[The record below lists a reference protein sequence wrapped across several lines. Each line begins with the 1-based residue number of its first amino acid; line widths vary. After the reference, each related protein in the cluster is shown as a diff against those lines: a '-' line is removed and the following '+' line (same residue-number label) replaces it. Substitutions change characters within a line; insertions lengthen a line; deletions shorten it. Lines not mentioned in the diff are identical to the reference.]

1 MKLDE
6 ILFLLYDIMFFIGD
20 FYVLVLV
27 FKYVLFDCNFFIL
40 VVFYIYDRKL
50 EEIYLDF
57 WRKIVILVLN
67 INRVLIVLVIDR
79 EKVVVNVIKKVIL
92 NVVLVYCWN
101 YIYSDVKYWIK

>member
-6 ILFLLYDIMFFIGD
+6 ILFLLYDIMIFIGD

-79 EKVVVNVIKKVIL
+79 EKVVVNVIKKVVL